1 MVDLTNILGGPW
13 SPPKVAQPDPPAV
26 QLLDAMQRSG
36 LTPPRE
42 IVLDGKLHRFNSGTK
57 GSPGAGD
64 KSGWYVAYSD
74 GIPAGRFGCWRA
86 GIESTWRAD
95 VGRSLTPAE
104 EMAHARRM
112 NEAKA
117 ARDAETARTRETAA
131 NTVEAI
137 WVGCMGADPAHPYLA
152 RKGVAVH
159 GSRVTGDGRL
169 VVPLYT
175 PDGHLAS
182 LQYIDVDGGKLY
194 HSGGQTG
201 GCYWIVG
208 TMDEPGTVYI
218 AEGFATAAT
227 IHEVTGRPCVV
238 AYSASNLVPV
248 TGSIRELVGIA
259 APITI
264 VADNDTS
271 GTGQKYADQASAKHG
286 ARVVM
291 PPIPGDANDY
301 VQAGHDLKALLNPP
315 PAVTDWLTPADDFCL
330 EPAPIRWLVKHWL
343 QEAALIMV
351 HGPSG
356 GGKTFAVLDWSLH
369 IASGRTDWHGHRV
382 KPGPVVYLA
391 GEGHHGLRSRVAAWK
406 QHHKAG
412 TLDMWISKT
421 GTDLNT
427 PEGYQRVVDAIRAL
441 PHPPSLI
448 NVDTLHRFLF
458 GDENSSVDAKTMID
472 ACAALMREFSCSV
485 LLVHHTGVAD
495 EAQHRAR
502 GSSAWKGALEIEI
515 SVVPA
520 KGDTPIQIVQRKS
533 KDAEEAEPV
542 YAELQSVAI
551 NGWLDEDGEPV
562 TSAVLVTAEAP
573 PERKKESK
581 LDTWRK
587 MFESAWFDSGT
598 EIVNGKPFVSRSA
611 LLDYLKIKVGLK
623 EAYAQQYLKPGVTD
637 KLIGALTLAEMVEK
651 SGAGF
656 AVICQNMASRM
667 EMAKNGQKA

>member
-26 QLLDAMQRSG
+26 QLFDAMQRSG

-42 IVLDGKLHRFNSGTK
+42 VVLDGKLHRFNSGTK

-64 KSGWYVAYSD
+64 KSGWYVAYGD

-95 VGRSLTPAE
+95 VGRGLTPAE

-117 ARDAETARTRETAA
+117 ARDAETARTREAAA
-131 NTVEAI
+131 NTVETI
-137 WVGCMGADPAHPYLA
+137 WTNCMGADPAHPYLA
-152 RKGVAVH
+152 RKGIGIN

-182 LQYIDVDGGKLY
+182 LQYIDRDGGKLY

-201 GCYWIVG
+201 GCYWMVG
-208 TMDEPGTVYI
+208 TMDEPGAVYI

-227 IHEVTGRPCVV
+227 IYEVTGRPCVV

-248 TGSIRELVGIA
+248 TGSIRELVGISTS
-259 APITI
+259 ITI
-264 VADNDTS
+264 VADHDTS
-271 GTGQKYADQASAKHG
+271 GTGQKYADQASAKYG

-301 VQAGHDLKALLNPP
+301 RAAGYDLKVLLNPP
-315 PAVTDWLTPADDFCL
+315 PVTDWLERWKSFTQ

-343 QEAALIMV
+343 QEGALIMV

-356 GGKTFAVLDWSLH
+356 GGKTFAVLDWSAH
-369 IASGRTDWHGHRV
+369 IASGLTDWHGHKV
-382 KPGPVVYLA
+382 KRGPVVYLA
-391 GEGHHGLRSRVAAWK
+391 GEGHHGLRSRLAAWS
-406 QHHKAG
+406 QHYG
-412 TLDMWISKT
+412 VDDPDMWVSKT

-427 PEGYQRVVDAIRAL
+427 PEGYTRVVDAIRAL
-441 PHPPSLI
+441 DQVPVLI
-448 NVDTLHRFLF
+448 CVDTLHRFLA

-485 LLVHHTGVAD
+485 LLVHHTGVSD

-562 TSAVLVTAEAP
+562 KSAVLVAAQAP

-581 LDTWRK
+581 LDTWRH
-587 MFESAWFDSGT
+587 MFESAWWDSGAQ
-598 EIVNGKPFVSRSA
+598 IANGTPFVSRSA
-611 LLDYLKIKVGLK
+611 LLDYLKIKLDLS
-623 EAYAQQYLKPGVTD
+623 EAYAQQYLKPSVTD

-656 AVICQNMASRM
+656 AVICQNMADNMVR
-667 EMAKNGQKA
+667 AKNGQKA

>member
-1 MVDLTNILGGPW
+1 
-13 SPPKVAQPDPPAV
+13 VAQPDPPAA
-26 QLLDAMQRSG
+26 QLLDAMQRAG

-42 IVLDGKLHRFNSGTK
+42 IVLDGKMHRFNSGTK

-86 GIESTWRAD
+86 GMESTWRAD

-137 WVGCMGADPAHPYLA
+137 WTGCMGADPAHPYLA
-152 RKGVAVH
+152 RKGIGIH

-169 VVPLYT
+169 VVPLYA
-175 PDGHLAS
+175 PDGKLAS

-201 GCYWIVG
+201 GCYWTVG

-248 TGSIRELVGIA
+248 TGTIRELVGISGN
-259 APITI
+259 IVI
-264 VADNDTS
+264 VADNDSS

-291 PPIPGDANDY
+291 PPTPGDANDY
-301 VQAGHDLKALLNPP
+301 LAAGYDLKVLLVPLP
-315 PAVTDWLTPADDFCL
+315 VTDWLKRVKTL
-330 EPAPIRWLVKHWL
+330 SQEPAPIRWLVKHWL
-343 QEAALIMV
+343 QEEALIMV

-356 GGKTFAVLDWSLH
+356 GGKTFAVLDWSLY
-369 IASGRTDWHGHRV
+369 IASGLTEWHGHKV
-382 KPGPVVYLA
+382 KPGAVVYLA
-391 GEGHHGLRSRVAAWK
+391 GEGHHGLRSRLAAWG
-406 QHHKAG
+406 QHYG
-412 TLDMWISKT
+412 VDDPDMWVSDT

-427 PEGYQRVVDAIRAL
+427 PEGYHKVVDAIRAL
-441 PHPPSLI
+441 DQVPSLI
-448 NVDTLHRFLF
+448 CVDTLHRFLA

-472 ACAALMREFSCSV
+472 ACANLMREFNCSV
-485 LLVHHTGVAD
+485 LLVHHTGVSD

-515 SVVPA
+515 SVIPA
-520 KGDTPIQIVQRKS
+520 KGDSPIQIVQRKS
-533 KDAEEAEPV
+533 KDAEEAAPI
-542 YAELQSVAI
+542 YARLQAVAI
-551 NGWLDEDGEPV
+551 NGWIDEDGEPV
-562 TSAVLVTAEAP
+562 SSAVLVAADAP
-573 PERKKESK
+573 PERQKESK

-587 MFESAWFDSGT
+587 LFEAAWFDSGA
-598 EIVNGKPFVSRSA
+598 EIVDGKPFVSRSA
-611 LLDYLKIKVGLK
+611 LIDHIKIKLK
-623 EAYAQQYLKPGVTD
+623 LTEASARQYTKPSVSD
-637 KLIGALTLAEMVEK
+637 KLIGALIVAEMV
-651 SGAGF
+651 AVTDTGF
-656 AVICQNMASRM
+656 VVICPKTAGLMVM
-667 EMAKNGQKA
+667 IKNGGK

>member
-1 MVDLTNILGGPW
+1 MADLTNVLGGPW
-13 SPPKVAQPDPPAV
+13 SPPKVAQPDPPAA
-26 QLLDAMQRSG
+26 QLLDAMQRAG

-42 IVLDGKLHRFNSGTK
+42 IVLDGKMHRFNSGTK

-86 GIESTWRAD
+86 GMESTWRAD

-137 WVGCMGADPAHPYLA
+137 WTGCMGADPAHPYLE
-152 RKGVAVH
+152 RKGIGIN

-169 VVPLYT
+169 VVPLYA
-175 PDGHLAS
+175 PDGKLAS

-201 GCYWIVG
+201 GCYWTVG

-248 TGSIRELVGIA
+248 TGTIRELVGIGGS
-259 APITI
+259 ITI
-264 VADNDTS
+264 VADNDSS
-271 GTGQKYADQASAKHG
+271 GTGQKYADQASAKYG
-286 ARVVM
+286 ARIVM
-291 PPIPGDANDY
+291 PPTPGDANDY
-301 VQAGHDLKALLNPP
+301 LAAGYDLKVLLVPLP
-315 PAVTDWLTPADDFCL
+315 VTDWLTPADDFCL

-369 IASGRTDWHGHRV
+369 IASGMTEWHSHRV

-406 QHHKAG
+406 QHHGAG
-412 TLDMWISKT
+412 RLDMWISKT

-448 NVDTLHRFLF
+448 NVDTLHRFLA

-485 LLVHHTGVAD
+485 LLVHHTGVSD

-515 SVVPA
+515 SVIPA
-520 KGDTPIQIVQRKS
+520 KGDAPIQIVQRKS
-533 KDAEEAEPV
+533 KDAEEAAPI
-542 YAELQSVAI
+542 YARLQAVAI
-551 NGWLDEDGEPV
+551 NGWLDEDGEAV
-562 TSAVLVTAEAP
+562 SSAVLVAEEAP
-573 PERKKESK
+573 PERRKESK
-581 LDTWRK
+581 LDMWRK
-587 MFESAWFDSGT
+587 LFEAAWWASGA
-598 EIVNGKPFVSRSA
+598 EIPNGQPFVSRSA
-611 LLDYLKIKVGLK
+611 LLDYLKTKLDLT
-623 EAYAQQYLKPGVTD
+623 EAYAQQYLKPSVTD
-637 KLIGALTLAEMVEK
+637 KLIGALILAEIVERN
-651 SGAGF
+651 GAGF
-656 AVICQNMASRM
+656 AVICQQTAGLMIM
-667 EMAKNGQKA
+667 MKNSEK